1 MLVRMGQMAVAVL
14 GMALILRYG
23 IVRDPGWGE
32 TSSLHP
38 VIWTIHWGALGA
50 GVVCLLLTF
59 VLIGFLGRE

>member
-1 MLVRMGQMAVAVL
+1 MLVRVGQMAVAVL
-14 GMALILRYG
+14 GMALILHYG
-23 IVRDPGWGE
+23 ITRDPGWGE

-50 GVVCLLLTF
+50 GIVCLLLTF